1 MQYIGIFSEDTG
13 KILAIYPKT
22 PQKSRPW
29 PKLFSIYHTPA
40 DKCLM
45 YKGFA
50 TTPVAAKGREGHEE
64 PQDQK
69 PPAAMAARPRLPP
82 NYLK

>member
-1 MQYIGIFSEDTG
+1 LQYIGIFSEDTG
-13 KILAIYPKT
+13 KILAVYPKT

-29 PKLFSIYHTPA
+29 LKLFSIYHTPA

-50 TTPVAAKGREGHEE
+50 LSCHTLCGG
-64 PQDQK
+64 
-69 PPAAMAARPRLPP
+69 
-82 NYLK
+82 